1 MAISKDRF
9 RKALND
15 SYSKE
20 SLFKIFKRYFLDWIA
35 EGYIGS
41 NLGLFEISLISET
54 TNKQTFL
61 ELMEQMYSKEEA
73 FISIFESLPREVKE
87 VFEEIAWKGKFKIKN
102 RDIYLKEEEGYN
114 IKSELKDEFIFFSK
128 YGDTK
133 KGEYLTL
140 DNDIVRVMRK
150 FLKKPKEYFIYKV
163 SGCNSEFRENNEEKI
178 QENLRKYYSF
188 FKDGKMQL
196 SSSGKLLKESKNN
209 MKKYCNIH
217 EYYEG
222 IKDLEFLKTETMG
235 LFLFLFKEENLN
247 DDFIRSSNLK
257 EIVNGFLNGTAIK
270 SEDNTYISL
279 YLNYLKGIKNVGKSN
294 DEIKRG
300 LATIKMI
307 LNEFPDTGFVSI
319 DNIIKSILYRDEFIE
334 IIDVESAYATLYINE
349 ANYER
354 TKIVGYEKYLAYV
367 VEPFV
372 KSVFFIL
379 ASLGALEICY
389 EKPSSTNALYLKNGY
404 LSKYDGIKYV
414 GLTELGKYIFN
425 RTNTYDF
432 KVIEDEGK
440 IILEDDRLIV
450 TVIGESPLRV
460 MCLEKL
466 GVKIAPN
473 KFKISEEIIVKGL
486 ENRVDIQDR
495 IQEFKE
501 KITNDLPENWLN
513 FFENLLEKT
522 ELITHA
528 PEYKVLKLKN
538 DKGLIS
544 AITKDKRF
552 KPLILKGEDLH
563 IIVKNENLDKV
574 SVLFKEYGYFLN
586 I

>member
-473 KFKISEEIIVKGL
+473 KFKISEESIVKGL

-501 KITNDLPENWLN
+501 KITNDLPENWLD

>member
-1 MAISKDRF
+1 MAISRDRF

-20 SLFKIFKRYFLDWIA
+20 NLFKIFKRYFLDWIA

-61 ELMEQMYSKEEA
+61 ELMEQMYSKEET
-73 FISIFESLPREVKE
+73 FISVFESLSKEVKE

-114 IKSELKDEFIFFSK
+114 IKSELKDEFLFFSK

-163 SGCNSEFRENNEEKI
+163 NGCNSEFKENNEEKI

-209 MKKYCNIH
+209 MKKYCNIN

-235 LFLFLFKEENLN
+235 LFLFLFKDEYLN
-247 DDFIRSSNLK
+247 DEFIRSSNLK
-257 EIVNGFLNGTAIK
+257 EIVNGFLDGTTIK

-294 DEIKRG
+294 DEVKRG

-307 LNEFPDTGFVSI
+307 LNEFPDDGFVSI

-334 IIDVESAYATLYINE
+334 IIDVESAYGTLYINE

-367 VEPFV
+367 VEPFI

-379 ASLGALEICY
+379 ASLGVLEICY

-414 GLTELGKYIFN
+414 GFTELGKYIFN
-425 RTNTYDF
+425 RINTYNF
-432 KVIEDEGK
+432 KVVQDEGK
-440 IILEDDRLIV
+440 VILEDDRLIV

-460 MCLEKL
+460 MCLEKF
-466 GVKIAPN
+466 GTKIAPN
-473 KFKISEEIIVKGL
+473 KFKLSEESMIKGL
-486 ENRVDIQDR
+486 ENRTDIQER
-495 IQEFKE
+495 VQEFKE

-513 FFENLLEKT
+513 FFESLLEKT

-563 IIVKNENLDKV
+563 IIVKKENLDKV
-574 SVLFKEYGYFLN
+574 SGLFKEYGYFVN

>member
-1 MAISKDRF
+1 MAISRDRF

-20 SLFKIFKRYFLDWIA
+20 NLFKIFKRYFLDWIA

-61 ELMEQMYSKEEA
+61 ELMEQMYSKEET
-73 FISIFESLPREVKE
+73 FISVFESLSKEVKE

-114 IKSELKDEFIFFSK
+114 IKSELKDEFLFFSK

-163 SGCNSEFRENNEEKI
+163 SGCNSEFKENNEEKI

-209 MKKYCNIH
+209 MKKYCNIN

-235 LFLFLFKEENLN
+235 LFLFLFKDEYLN
-247 DDFIRSSNLK
+247 DEFIRSSNLK
-257 EIVNGFLNGTAIK
+257 EIVNGFLDGTAIK

-294 DEIKRG
+294 DEVKRG

-307 LNEFPDTGFVSI
+307 LNEFPDDGFVSI

-334 IIDVESAYATLYINE
+334 IIDVESAYGTLYINE

-367 VEPFV
+367 VEPFI

-379 ASLGALEICY
+379 ASLGVLEICY

-414 GLTELGKYIFN
+414 RFTELGKYIFN
-425 RTNTYDF
+425 RINTYNF
-432 KVIEDEGK
+432 KVVQDEGK
-440 IILEDDRLIV
+440 VVLEDDRLIV

-460 MCLEKL
+460 MCLEKF
-466 GVKIAPN
+466 GIKIAPN
-473 KFKISEEIIVKGL
+473 KFKLSEESMIKGL
-486 ENRVDIQDR
+486 ENRADIQER
-495 IQEFKE
+495 VQEFKE

-513 FFENLLEKT
+513 FFESLLEKT
-522 ELITHA
+522 ELITHV

-563 IIVKNENLDKV
+563 IIVKKENLDKV
-574 SVLFKEYGYFLN
+574 SGLFKEYGYFVN